1 MLASYYNDWGPDC
14 VEYEAEVE
22 VFQGV
27 NYVTVFDGE
36 DGVAD
41 DADDGKRNV
50 TGKNPVDGVVV
61 ELVVEALHCN
71 ETTGSKQQIYCFHYA
86 FQNRLRFDLR
96 MV

>member
-1 MLASYYNDWGPDC
+1 MLASYYNDRRPDC
-14 VEYEAEVE
+14 VEYEAVVE

-50 TGKNPVDGVVV
+50 TGKNPVDRFVV
-61 ELVVEALHCN
+61 ESVVEALHCN
-71 ETTGSKQQIYCFHYA
+71 EITGSKQQIYCAHA
-86 FQNRLRFDLR
+86 LQHKLRFDL
-96 MV
+96 